1 MISPEKQTKV
11 FADTAEIKHIYD
23 LLQQN
28 LPIDGVTTNPS
39 LLAKALGGIKLTPEE
54 LDNKYYD
61 LLREIRKIL
70 PDGSISGEIFVKPE
84 STKEEI
90 YRMANEMSEAVENIH
105 VKIPI
110 FPAGLEA
117 AADFVKDGGKVN
129 MTLCFSL
136 DQARAVDLLTE
147 GLAKKGQVYVS
158 PFVGRLDDIGLR
170 GMSLIENIHADFTLR
185 KAKTCLLAASIRSRD
200 QFDSCMALGIDM
212 VTVPPKILFEWNGK
226 RLKNIP
232 FSPYT
237 DNLDIK
243 HPLTDKGFNS
253 FVEARESLLK

>member
-1 MISPEKQTKV
+1 MNSPEKQTKV
-11 FADTAEIKHIYD
+11 LADTAEIKHIYG
-23 LLQQN
+23 LLEKN

-39 LLAKALGGIKLTPEE
+39 LLAKVLEGNKLTPEE
-54 LDNKYYD
+54 LDTKYYD

-70 PDGSISGEIFVKPE
+70 PNGSISGEIFVKPD
-84 STKEEI
+84 STKEEV

-117 AADFVKDGGKVN
+117 ASDFVEKGGRVN

-147 GLAKKGQVYVS
+147 GPVAKGQVYVS

-170 GMSLIENIHADFTLR
+170 GMSLIENIHTDYTAR
-185 KAKTCLLAASIRSRD
+185 NAKTNLLAASIRNRE

-212 VTVPPKILFEWNGK
+212 VTVPARILFEWNGK

-232 FSPYT
+232 FSQYS
-237 DNLDIK
+237 NHLNIQ
-243 HPLTDKGFNS
+243 HELTDKGFDS
-253 FVEARESLLK
+253 FVKARESLLK